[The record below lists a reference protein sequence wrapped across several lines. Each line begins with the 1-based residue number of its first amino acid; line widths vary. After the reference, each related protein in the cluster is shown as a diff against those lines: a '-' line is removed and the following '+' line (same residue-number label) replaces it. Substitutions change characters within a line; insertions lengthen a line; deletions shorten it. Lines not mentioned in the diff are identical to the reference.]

1 MQKLEYTDP
10 ETKTTGIACWS
21 DLVHVYKR
29 DSEGIV
35 KQSKLDF
42 TTLYPNNFDEQKVS
56 LALNIFNEKTVAA
69 LRLEGREETA
79 RFIELVTRMWNMLNI
94 KSVNAGKRL
103 NDPDRYAFTSSDD
116 ERFLFLGRMATTF
129 KEMDVYS
136 ASSHSRVTGLTSD
149 TSNAL
154 HLTLLGMCSIVN
166 KLLSKGMKFV
176 LTGHIQSDR
185 LEAEFGIYRQQSGG
199 NYNISVQ
206 QVINSLRVQRIDLF
220 NQLDAKGSNVHLAN
234 NCCKQNLTPAEI
246 ECLDNCFENTSSI
259 TDNERA
265 SLFHIAGYF
274 FTAEQK
280 GVKT

>member
-1 MQKLEYTDP
+1 MYRKNAVRIYRPRNQNNRYCLLE
-10 ETKTTGIACWS
+10 

-29 DSEGIV
+29 ESEGIV

-42 TTLYPNNFDEQKVS
+42 TTSYPNNFDKQKVS
-56 LALNIFNEKTVAA
+56 LALNIFNEKTVAV

-79 RFIELVTRMWNMLNI
+79 RFIELVTCMWNMLNI

-129 KEMDVYS
+129 KEMDEYS
-136 ASSHSRVTGLTSD
+136 ASSHSRVMGLTSD

-154 HLTLLGMCSIVN
+154 HSALLGMCNIVN
-166 KLLSKGMKFV
+166 KLLSMGMKYV
-176 LTGHIQSDR
+176 LTGHIQSNR

-206 QVINSLRVQRIDLF
+206 QVINSLTVQRIDLF
-220 NQLDAKGSNVHLAN
+220 NKLDAKGSNVHLAN
-234 NCCKQNLTPAEI
+234 N
-246 ECLDNCFENTSSI
+246 
-259 TDNERA
+259 
-265 SLFHIAGYF
+265 
-274 FTAEQK
+274 
-280 GVKT
+280 